1 MPGWLAKL
9 PWTLF
14 RPLPLEPPARQI
26 RTTRV
31 LQDLRYALR
40 TFRTPPGFTAA
51 AVLALALGVGANTA
65 IFSVV
70 HAVLL
75 RPLPYRDPGSLVMV
89 WEKNPAIGGF
99 LAERL
104 PAALK
109 NYHVWKQS
117 RSFSEMGAIE
127 QLGLNLTGNEKPEQL
142 EASRATSDFFSTLGV
157 RPALGRDFL
166 PGEGAPGRDRV
177 AILSHKLFERRFS
190 GDSHVLGR
198 SVTLNNA
205 SYVIIGVLPREFHL
219 PAMWE
224 GFSQNKPE
232 IWLPLNEN
240 PPEDALT
247 SRTNF
252 VFGRLAPGVT
262 LAKARS
268 EMDAI
273 AKRLQQEDPK
283 MNTGFTVSVYP
294 LSVEDVGPD
303 MSRTVLALQVAVGFV
318 LLIACANVAN
328 LLLTKGAARAKE
340 LAIRV
345 ALGAARW
352 RLIRQMFVESLLL
365 SGIGGAVGLL
375 LAAGAMR
382 LIALLAPEDS
392 YHLQELSLNP
402 QVLGFTAVVIV
413 LSAVIFG
420 LAPSFHASD
429 RNGAE
434 ALAQGGRSGSS
445 GLSRRF
451 RNVLVVAEV
460 AFAVILLAG
469 AGLMIRSLASMLSVD
484 PGFRADHVLTMH
496 VQLPDSKYEKPA
508 QVRVFCNALLDRL
521 TRLPGVESAAI
532 ASGLPMLDSLSL
544 SPFSVEGRPAPASGD
559 RQLADQKQ
567 VSEDYF
573 RAVRTP
579 LLKGRSFT
587 RQDAEREQSEVVVVN
602 EAFVRHFFPGV
613 DPIGQ
618 VLVFGSAKKPNRKQ
632 IAGVVAGTRQ
642 MGLDTD
648 VRPEIFFPTREIAG
662 MSVMVRT
669 TGDPLRLS
677 SAVTAQVWAIDKDQP
692 VADIMTLDKQVSQ
705 GSAQRR
711 FNMLLFAGFAA
722 LALVLAA
729 VGMYGVLSYTVTLRT
744 REMGLRMALGAGP
757 AQILKL
763 IVGQGLAMT
772 LIGIVIGTG
781 AAFGLT
787 ELMRSLL
794 FGIAPNDPVTFVAVP
809 MVLLAVALVA
819 SYLPARRAARLDPM
833 QSLRVE

>member
-1 MPGWLAKL
+1 LPGRLARP
-9 PWTLF
+9 PWTQFLK
-14 RPLPLEPPARQI
+14 LSARAI
-26 RTTRV
+26 RTTPV
-31 LQDLRYALR
+31 LQVLRYALR
-40 TFRTPPGFTAA
+40 TFRKTPGFTAA

-75 RPLPYRDPGSLVMV
+75 RPLPYRDPGRLVMV

-99 LAERL
+99 LAPRL

-109 NYHVWKQS
+109 NYHAWKQS
-117 RSFSEMGAIE
+117 RSFTEMGAME
-127 QLGLNLTGNEKPEQL
+127 QLGLNLTGIDKPEQL
-142 EASRATSDFFSTLGV
+142 EAARATADLFSTLGIH
-157 RPALGRDFL
+157 PALGRAFL
-166 PGEGAPGRDRV
+166 PGEGSPGRDRV
-177 AILSHKLFERRFS
+177 AILSYKLFERRFG
-190 GDSHVLGR
+190 GDSHILGR
-198 SVTLNNA
+198 AVTLNNA

-232 IWLPLNEN
+232 IWLPLDEN
-240 PPEDALT
+240 PAEDALAN
-247 SRTNF
+247 RINF
-252 VFGRLAPGVT
+252 VFARLAPGVT
-262 LAKARS
+262 LTQARS
-268 EMDAI
+268 EMDVL

-283 MNTGFTVSVYP
+283 LNTGFSINVFP
-294 LSVEDVGPD
+294 LSLEDVGPD

-340 LAIRV
+340 FAIRV

-365 SGIGGAVGLL
+365 SFIGGAAGLL

-392 YHLQELSLNP
+392 YRLQELSLNP
-402 QVLGFTAVVIV
+402 LVLAFTGAVVV
-413 LSAVIFG
+413 LSALIFG

-434 ALAQGGRSGSS
+434 ALAQGGRAGSS

-451 RNVLVVAEV
+451 RNILVVSEV
-460 AFAVILLAG
+460 ALAVILLAG
-469 AGLMIRSLASMLSVD
+469 AGLMIRSLASMLSIN
-484 PGFRADHVLTMH
+484 PGFRSDHILTLH
-496 VQLPDSKYEKPA
+496 VPLPGSKYEKPA
-508 QVRVFCNALLDRL
+508 QLRAFCDSLLGRL

-532 ASGLPMLDSLSL
+532 ASGLPMLDTLSL
-544 SPFSVEGRPAPASGD
+544 SPFRIEGRPAPASAE
-559 RQLADQKQ
+559 RQMADQKT

-573 RAVRTP
+573 RVLRTP

-587 RQDAEREQSEVVVVN
+587 RQDAEREEAEVVVVN
-602 EAFVRHFFPGV
+602 EAFVRHFLPDA
-613 DPIGQ
+613 DPVGQ
-618 VLVFGSAKKPNRKQ
+618 VLIFGAADKPIRKQ
-632 IAGVVAGTRQ
+632 IVGVAAGTRQ

-648 VRPEIFFPTREIAG
+648 MRPEIFFPTRQVSRI
-662 MSVMVRT
+662 SLMVRT
-669 TGDPLRLS
+669 AGDPLRLA
-677 SAVTAQVWAIDKDQP
+677 SAVSEQVWSIDKDQP
-692 VADIMTLDKQVSQ
+692 VADIMTMDKRMSES
-705 GSAQRR
+705 SAPRR
-711 FNMLLFAGFAA
+711 FNMLLFAAFAA
-722 LALVLAA
+722 LALLLAA

-744 REMGLRMALGAGP
+744 REMGLRMALGASP
-757 AQILKL
+757 SQILKL

-772 LIGIVIGTG
+772 LIGIVIGTA

-794 FGIAPNDPVTFVAVP
+794 FGISPNDPFTFIGVP
-809 MVLLAVALVA
+809 LVLFAVALLA

>member
-1 MPGWLAKL
+1 M
-9 PWTLF
+9 
-14 RPLPLEPPARQI
+14 
-26 RTTRV
+26 

-40 TFRTPPGFTAA
+40 TFRKTPGFTAA

-75 RPLPYRDPGSLVMV
+75 RPLPYRDPGRLVMV

-99 LAERL
+99 LAPRL

-109 NYHVWKQS
+109 NYHAWKQS
-117 RSFSEMGAIE
+117 RSFTDMGAME
-127 QLGLNLTGNEKPEQL
+127 QLGLNLTGIDKPEQL
-142 EASRATSDFFSTLGV
+142 EAARATADLFSTLGIH
-157 RPALGRDFL
+157 PALGRAFL
-166 PGEGAPGRDRV
+166 PGEGTPGRDRV
-177 AILSHKLFERRFS
+177 AILSYKLFERRFG
-190 GDSHVLGR
+190 GDSHILGR
-198 SVTLNNA
+198 AVTLNNA

-232 IWLPLNEN
+232 IWLPLDEN
-240 PPEDALT
+240 PAEDVLGN
-247 SRTNF
+247 RINF
-252 VFGRLAPGVT
+252 VFARLAPGVT
-262 LAKARS
+262 LTQARS
-268 EMDAI
+268 EMDVL
-273 AKRLQQEDPK
+273 AKRLQREDPK
-283 MNTGFTVSVYP
+283 LNSGFSINVFP
-294 LSVEDVGPD
+294 LSLEDVGQD

-340 LAIRV
+340 FAIRV

-365 SGIGGAVGLL
+365 SGIGGAAGLL

-402 QVLGFTAVVIV
+402 LVLAFTGAVVV
-413 LSAVIFG
+413 LSALIFG

-434 ALAQGGRSGSS
+434 ALAQGGRAGSS

-451 RNVLVVAEV
+451 RNILVVSEV
-460 AFAVILLAG
+460 TLAVILLAG
-469 AGLMIRSLASMLSVD
+469 AGLMIRSLASMLSIN
-484 PGFRADHVLTMH
+484 PGFRSDHILTLH
-496 VQLPDSKYEKPA
+496 VPLPDSKYEKTA
-508 QVRVFCNALLDRL
+508 QSRAFCNSLLDRV

-532 ASGLPMLDSLSL
+532 ASGLPMLDTLSL
-544 SPFSVEGRPAPASGD
+544 SPFRIEGRRVPPSSE
-559 RQLADQKQ
+559 RQMADQKT

-573 RAVRTP
+573 GVLRTP

-587 RQDAEREQSEVVVVN
+587 RQDAEREEAEVVVVN
-602 EAFVRHFFPGV
+602 EAFIRHFLPDA
-613 DPIGQ
+613 DPVGQ
-618 VLVFGSAKKPNRKQ
+618 VLIFGAADKPIRKQ
-632 IAGVVAGTRQ
+632 IVGVVAGTRQ

-648 VRPEIFFPTREIAG
+648 MRPEIFFPTRQVSRISLI
-662 MSVMVRT
+662 MRT
-669 TGDPLRLS
+669 AGDPLRLA
-677 SAVTAQVWAIDKDQP
+677 SAVSEQVWSIDKDQP
-692 VADIMTLDKQVSQ
+692 VADIMTMDKRMSES
-705 GSAQRR
+705 SAPRR
-711 FNMLLFAGFAA
+711 FNMLLFAAFAA
-722 LALVLAA
+722 LALLPAA

-744 REMGLRMALGAGP
+744 REMGLRMALGASP
-757 AQILKL
+757 SQILKL

-772 LIGIVIGTG
+772 LIGIVIGTA
-781 AAFGLT
+781 AAFGLI

-794 FGIAPNDPVTFVAVP
+794 FGISPNDPFTFIGVP
-809 MVLLAVALVA
+809 LVLFAVALLA
-819 SYLPARRAARLDPM
+819 SYLPTRRAARLDPM